1 MCLISLCRVEMVHG
15 SGHASQEGTVPV
27 TVGGQVRIED
37 ISDSD
42 SASESEDDEEGVV
55 WARLGVQAED
65 YIRRRR
71 IWKNVITGVGQML
84 PSVDSFRYTI

>member
-1 MCLISLCRVEMVHG
+1 MVHG
-15 SGHASQEGTVPV
+15 SGHASQEGMVPV

-55 WARLGVQAED
+55 RGPIKSAGRGL
-65 YIRRRR
+65 Y
-71 IWKNVITGVGQML
+71 
-84 PSVDSFRYTI
+84 